1 MKESTLDSL
10 ASKLAIFTCVAI
22 SFMFG
27 MSVGF
32 DYDAS
37 PSKSIFSSLAG
48 ASLAAIAACV
58 ISHCQLVWLTIEER
72 VAERKHGIEFAER
85 EVGCSIPDFNLPLT
99 REWWEE
105 NADDT
110 LATRIPTRHGI
121 GEYEIEPTTKGR
133 EGVDLTVWDSDW
145 NKRFA
150 TDGSIVDSGWRPFV
164 TVNLPTITTVGQ
176 LKLLRRA
183 LGCVEVVVE

>member
-10 ASKLAIFTCVAI
+10 ATKLAIFACVAI

-27 MSVGF
+27 MAVEF
-32 DYDAS
+32 DCETS
-37 PSKSIFSSLAG
+37 PAKAFFSCLAG
-48 ASLAAIAACV
+48 ASLAAITACAL
-58 ISHCQLVWLTIEER
+58 SHCQLVWLTIEER
-72 VAERKHGIEFAER
+72 VAERKRGIEFAER
-85 EVGCSIPDFNLPLT
+85 EVGCSIPDFNRPLT

-110 LATRIPTRHGI
+110 LAIRIPTRHGI

-145 NKRFA
+145 SKRFA
-150 TDGSIVDSGWRPFV
+150 PDGSLVDVGGRPFV
-164 TVNLPTITTVGQ
+164 TVNLPTVTTVGQ
-176 LKLLRRA
+176 LELLKRA
-183 LGCVEVVVE
+183 LECVDVVVE